1 MAGPVHIY
9 GRPGRRRR
17 RPIATARPHP
27 GKAFIPDGSP
37 YLGQA
42 IFGEPLG

>member
-1 MAGPVHIY
+1 MACPVHIY

-17 RPIATARPHP
+17 RPSPPPGRTP

-37 YLGQA
+37 YLGQT
-42 IFGEPLG
+42 ILGEPLG